1 MMDDDAWKSYT
12 DETLEQL
19 EVKFKVTLEF
29 RRRAR
34 FLRSQGFSCR
44 RIAERLNELG
54 VKDPQ
59 GRSPSRP
66 IVYNHTKDI
75 ALPHSHANGG
85 RQWSKETRRRVDEEQ
100 EAKRNGFW
108 SVDAYNDWKLRYQA
122 MRARFSDD

>member
-1 MMDDDAWKSYT
+1 MMDDDAWKNYT

-19 EVKFKVTLEF
+19 KEQFELAIEFK
-29 RRRAR
+29 RRAR

-59 GRSPSRP
+59 GRSPFRS

-75 ALPHSHANGG
+75 VLPHSHANGG
-85 RQWSKETRRRVDEEQ
+85 RQWSEETRRRVDEEQ
-100 EAKRNGFW
+100 EAKRNGFR
-108 SVDAYNDWKLRYQA
+108 SVDAYNDWKLKYQA
-122 MRARFSDD
+122 MRARFGED